1 MNHWLEKVATF
12 DYDMLNNPEFKED
25 SVREEIIMPLI
36 KALGYDYKG
45 KYKIVRSRKLQHP
58 FTMIGANKYK
68 ILIYPDYILEC
79 DGKCV
84 CIVEAKA
91 PSVSLDNEEC
101 IGQAYSY
108 AVHREVRQIFTL
120 SAMEKS
126 LDCIRHFF
134 LTR

>member
-68 ILIYPDYILEC
+68 IHHFTTFELSC
-79 DGKCV
+79 F
-84 CIVEAKA
+84 
-91 PSVSLDNEEC
+91 S
-101 IGQAYSY
+101 QA
-108 AVHREVRQIFTL
+108 
-120 SAMEKS
+120 
-126 LDCIRHFF
+126 
-134 LTR
+134 